1 MLFYKFMRRDIAD
14 DVLVLLNIGPT
25 SVAHLYKLRFRRSR
39 GRRSRKLRMRR
50 NEDKAKATINFSV
63 QI

>member
-1 MLFYKFMRRDIAD
+1 MRRDVSHN
-14 DVLVLLNIGPT
+14 VLVSQDLGQT